1 MRTLHLLRHG
11 KSRRDVGAAVD
22 DRDRPLAPRGKRAAT
37 ALGVYLAQERLV
49 PDLVLCSSARR
60 ALETWERV
68 AAQLPH
74 PPRLRRE
81 DALYMASPDALL
93 ARVREVDDTVRSVL
107 LVGHNPGLL
116 ELAASLASPDADSVR
131 RIGKFPTAA
140 LASFALARGGWR
152 ALAPGRTTLVRFVR
166 PADLV

>member
-11 KSRRDVGAAVD
+11 KSSWDADVD
-22 DRDRPLAPRGKRAAT
+22 DPERPLAPRGARAAT
-37 ALGVYLAQERLV
+37 LVGLYLAQERLV

-60 ALETWERV
+60 AVETWQRA
-68 AAQLPH
+68 AAQLPRA
-74 PPRLRRE
+74 PRLRRE
-81 DALYMASPDALL
+81 DALYMAAPGELL
-93 ARVREVDDTVRSVL
+93 ARVHRVEDAVRSLL

-116 ELAASLASPDADSVR
+116 DLATALAAPDADALR

-152 ALAPGRTTLVRFVR
+152 ALEPGRTSLVRFVR